1 MSTSPAPASGVGPVR
16 PLATPDLAGGLA
28 LSTGAGWNQNPA
40 DWRLLMRTCSGVG
53 VEHPATGLVGTTMAW
68 RFSDRL
74 AWINMVLVDA
84 AFRGQ
89 GLARR
94 LMEACLRDL
103 AATGHGALLDATDMG
118 VPLYTRLGFAGT
130 REIVRYVRPA
140 GANRIE
146 AVSTA
151 VPIRSGDLPAVTA
164 YEGRVAGMYRPVIL
178 ADMLERCPAVAWRL
192 GRVDAPRGCVLGR
205 DGRVATQ
212 VGPLSA
218 ETMDEAKVL
227 LAQAL
232 AGVEGAV
239 LVDAPTENPAWT
251 AHLEAL
257 GFEPKRR
264 FVRMGLHGAGL
275 ATDWSRY
282 FAISGPD
289 FA

>member
-1 MSTSPAPASGVGPVR
+1 MSSTANQGLVR
-16 PLATPDLAGGLA
+16 ALDPSDQAGGLA
-28 LSTGAGWNQNPA
+28 LSSGAGWNQNEA
-40 DWRLLMRTCSGVG
+40 DWRLLLRTCRGVG
-53 VEHPATGLVGTTMAW
+53 VEHPGAGLVGSTMAW

-84 AFRGQ
+84 EFRGQ
-89 GLARR
+89 GIARR

-118 VPLYTRLGFAGT
+118 APLYGRLGFAGT

-140 GANRIE
+140 SDGRIAAPGGVTPARAHDLM
-146 AVSTA
+146 AVA
-151 VPIRSGDLPAVTA
+151 EYDARVSGMPRL
-164 YEGRVAGMYRPVIL
+164 VIL
-178 ADMLERCPAVAWRL
+178 ADLQARCPAAAWCLR
-192 GRVDAPRGCVLGR
+192 DAGGMVRGVVLGR
-205 DGRVATQ
+205 DGRLATQ

-218 ETMDEAKVL
+218 ETMAEAKRL

-232 AGVEGAV
+232 AEVPGPVV
-239 LVDAPTENPAWT
+239 VDAPTANPAWT
-251 AHLEAL
+251 AHLASL

-264 FVRMGLHGAGL
+264 FVRMALAGVAL
-275 ATDWSRY
+275 PTDWTRY